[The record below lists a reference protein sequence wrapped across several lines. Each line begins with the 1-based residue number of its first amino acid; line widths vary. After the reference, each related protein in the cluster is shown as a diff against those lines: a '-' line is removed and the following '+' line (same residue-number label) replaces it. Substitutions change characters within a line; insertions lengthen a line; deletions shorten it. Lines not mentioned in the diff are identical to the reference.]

1 MQVRRLLCC
10 DCRDR
15 DFEIIHYTCTGQW
28 IRRWC
33 KIFKR
38 SKHCYEALR
47 VSLWWWDWLGCR
59 LNASCTSIFEISRR
73 EGPILMPVNQ
83 KTMPAVQTVQT
94 LTRSSTI
101 NSQKVLDLFFL
112 DMRFLIREMVFEM
125 GFIQWVFRD
134 SVPPCT
140 FLAEMQRRCS
150 SIFATVVVSVLRARP
165 FNIRW
170 GYVYLVN

>member
-1 MQVRRLLCC
+1 MYRQSTFVQVRRLLLLCC

-15 DFEIIHYTCTGQW
+15 YFEIKDYTCTGQW
-28 IRRWC
+28 IRRRC
-33 KIFKR
+33 RFFKR
-38 SKHCYEALR
+38 SKHCCEAPT
-47 VSLWWWDWLGCR
+47 VSLRWLDWLGCR

-112 DMRFLIREMVFEM
+112 DMRFWIREMVFWKWFRSFRPGVNQLWFEIFM
-125 GFIQWVFRD
+125 ATLGSFMPVRSVWVD
-134 SVPPCT
+134 
-140 FLAEMQRRCS
+140 RCD
-150 SIFATVVVSVLRARP
+150 
-165 FNIRW
+165 
-170 GYVYLVN
+170 